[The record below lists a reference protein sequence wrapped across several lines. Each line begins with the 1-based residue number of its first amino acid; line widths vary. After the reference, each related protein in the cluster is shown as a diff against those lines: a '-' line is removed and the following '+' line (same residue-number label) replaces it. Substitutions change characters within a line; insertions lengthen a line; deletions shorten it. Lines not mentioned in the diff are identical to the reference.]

1 MTYKQGWLGMSV
13 IVASDDS
20 SRQLSSLWQHPY
32 YDRRK
37 SMGVINRRHL
47 GVGGRRSSEN
57 RALTASNTY
66 VDIYERSLVVKA
78 LLLVLLSA
86 MDATFTQI
94 LLAAGAQELNGVV
107 SYMLGSI
114 GGVFIPIK
122 LAVTG
127 LAAIFLVVHHNFII
141 YRVVPVRKVLR
152 AMVVAYAALILYEL
166 YLLAFLVS

>member
-1 MTYKQGWLGMSV
+1 MSV

-20 SRQLSSLWQHPY
+20 CRQLNSLWQHPY

-47 GVGGRRSSEN
+47 GVGGRRTSKNS
-57 RALTASNTY
+57 AITASNTY
-66 VDIYERSLVVKA
+66 VDIYDRSLVIKA

-107 SYMLGSI
+107 NYMLGST

-122 LAVTG
+122 VGVTG

-141 YRVVPVRKVLR
+141 FRVVPVRKVLR
-152 AMVVAYAALILYEL
+152 VMVAAYAALILYEL
-166 YLLAFLVS
+166 YLLVFLVA

>member
-1 MTYKQGWLGMSV
+1 MSV
-13 IVASDDS
+13 VVASDDS
-20 SRQLSSLWQHPY
+20 SRQLNSLWQHPY

-37 SMGVINRRHL
+37 SMGVVNRRHL
-47 GVGGRRSSEN
+47 GVGGRRLSEN
-57 RALTASNTY
+57 RSITASNTY

-107 SYMLGSI
+107 DYMLGST
-114 GGVFIPIK
+114 GGMFIPIK
-122 LAVTG
+122 VGVTG

-141 YRVVPVRKVLR
+141 FRVVPVRKVLR
-152 AMVVAYAALILYEL
+152 AMVLVYTSLIIYEL